1 LQLYYAE
8 QQERKRLEAC
18 LEEAHQD
25 VTALY
30 RARHKL
36 EQTIAEQRVALL
48 NAEKG
53 EMGELESVSAAS
65 SSSSPHVKVGRN
77 ENASGDATPAKKLRD
92 EAIALRDKMRQMK
105 QQGMEKESIVID
117 QIRWVCFG
125 RIIVSLPPSPFP
137 LPPSPHLPLLLHFLL
152 LA

>member
-1 LQLYYAE
+1 MQLYYAE

-30 RARHKL
+30 EARHKL
-36 EQTIAEQRVALL
+36 EQTIAEQRLALF
-48 NAEKG
+48 NAAKG
-53 EMGELESVSAAS
+53 EMGELELSSAAS
-65 SSSSPHVKVGRN
+65 SSSSLVKMGQN
-77 ENASGDATPAKKLRD
+77 ENPSGDATPAKKLRD

-117 QIRWVCFG
+117 QIR
-125 RIIVSLPPSPFP
+125 
-137 LPPSPHLPLLLHFLL
+137 
-152 LA
+152 